1 MRVCSVCGEP
11 LADDARFC
19 PNDGT
24 MVLNTGDPYIGQVFS
39 GQFEIREICGRGSM
53 GTVYRA
59 WQTTMER
66 EVAVKVLRPD
76 LLQDSKVI
84 KRFHREAKAL
94 ARLSHPNIVVVHMVG
109 NTGDGAPFLV
119 MEYIKGEDLNAV
131 CEAEGALP
139 MVRGIHIARQI
150 VSALSEAHGQNVV
163 HRDLKP
169 ENIILCHKSQTPDYA
184 KVLDFGIAKILHGNN
199 ESHLTQTGAIFGTP
213 HYLSPEQAAGSDLD
227 HRCDLYALGVIL
239 FRMLAGRL
247 PFVGESGMG
256 VLVQH
261 IREQPPHPRE
271 LNPALPKS
279 MDDLIL
285 KALQK
290 DPADR
295 FQSAEEMTGA
305 LEAVVKRL
313 QTGSISLLPLPEA
326 DDTPAA
332 VEEASAG
339 RPGTAETVAAPPTD
353 GVDAP
358 GEESANSA
366 HYLSS
371 IPGAVKQPMLL
382 PERQQPPRGTFTMR
396 LAQDLMGRRRFF
408 LHLLLGALSILAG
421 AGAGALYWQY
431 ETGNGLGDHLGP
443 QPPAKDQPKKA
454 TALPEHAKATQ
465 PKAVVPSPP
474 ALPEQPSKAVEKE
487 AAPVKKVRRKKRPP
501 KKRKKRPAPKLKKS
515 PAPEPEVRESDHD
528 HG

>member
-1 MRVCSVCGEP
+1 MMRVCSVCGEP

-24 MVLNTGDPYIGQVFS
+24 LVLNTGDPYIGQVFS
-39 GQFEIREICGRGSM
+39 GQFEIREICGRGTM

-109 NTGDGAPFLV
+109 NTDDGAPFLV

-131 CEAEGALP
+131 CEAEGTLP
-139 MVRGIHIARQI
+139 MVRGIHITRQI
-150 VSALSEAHGQNVV
+150 ASALSEAHGQNVV

-239 FRMLAGRL
+239 FRLLAGRL

-261 IREQPPHPRE
+261 IREQPPHPRDI
-271 LNPALPKS
+271 NPALPKS

-326 DDTPAA
+326 DTPAA
-332 VEEASAG
+332 VEEALNG
-339 RPGTAETVAAPPTD
+339 PEGTAETIAAPPTD
-353 GVDAP
+353 GAEGP
-358 GEESANSA
+358 GEESADSA
-366 HYLSS
+366 HDLSS
-371 IPGAVKQPMLL
+371 IPGNPQQPMLL

-408 LHLLLGALSILAG
+408 VHLFWGLLSVAAG
-421 AGAGALYWQY
+421 AGAGALYWQH
-431 ETGNGLGDHLGP
+431 ETGKDIGERLNP
-443 QPPAKDQPKKA
+443 RPPPAVQPHKA
-454 TALPEHAKATQ
+454 PAVPAQ
-465 PKAVVPSPP
+465 PKATPPKAVAPSPP
-474 ALPEQPSKAVEKE
+474 AIQEKPSKAVDKKPPP
-487 AAPVKKVRRKKRPP
+487 AKVKRKKRRP
-501 KKRKKRPAPKLKKS
+501 KTRKKRPAPQPKKS